1 MKKTIMTIG
10 STVKRGDIH
19 IEQGQINIAALEKL
33 NLKRDAYDII
43 YCQVDWNNVEKG
55 TAFRL
60 MRQLKLALNDGG
72 ILRIRKEQSQST
84 FIESCFNEFGFDAID
99 EAKNDPAYEKAG
111 GHLLL
116 KKKQSKAVTAEP
128 LVSILIPAYRG
139 TFLKEALESAFG
151 QTYKNIEIILCDD
164 DESGGV
170 RNAAEPYL
178 DNPLFHY
185 HKNPT
190 NVGSRRN
197 YALCVEKSSG
207 DYIKFLNDDD
217 ILDAECV
224 ERMTAVLNAHDNV
237 QLVTSYRKL
246 IDETG
251 NVLPDSF
258 NTPLKNFPAILDGA
272 SLTEYIINRGQNV
285 IGEPTTVMFRRKA
298 LQRIKPDMFSYAGET
313 ALRNGDLHLWLS
325 LLLQGDAAWLP
336 GVLSF
341 FRLHEGQEQKQ
352 ARFLEQAQMAWE
364 DLKNRTEAR
373 GYDASGG
380 TGEIKYV
387 MMVSEDDV
395 FSTSL
400 RGTVSKK
407 PLASIVIPV
416 FNKVEFTRAC
426 LKKLYENTDAGLFE
440 IIIVD
445 NASSDGTAAF
455 LEKAQKH
462 FPNLKVISNT
472 ENAGFSGANNQGA
485 RMAQGKYIL
494 MLNND
499 TEPQPGWLEAM
510 LEIAEHDSRVGAV
523 GSKLLFPDGTIQHA
537 GVAIYDD
544 SAWGGETF
552 VPRHVYYT
560 HAADYPDANKA
571 RCYQVLTGAA
581 LLIRKKLYDAMN
593 GLDERFWNGYE
604 DVDFCL
610 RLGEKGYL
618 CVYQPKSVIVHHESQ
633 SGSERFRKVNHNI
646 RLLAE
651 LWDDKIK
658 HDVRIT
664 QNNQIEVLPTR
675 RFFDYEG
682 PAGTTLNTDD
692 PRPLVSI
699 IMLTCNALEY
709 TKKCVA
715 SLYEHTFYP
724 FELILV
730 DNASSDGT
738 RGYLKKLSR
747 QKENITLVLNK
758 QNKGFAAGNNQ
769 GVKKARG
776 RYIMLLN
783 NDVIVSTGWLEEM
796 VSAYERDDQIG
807 MVGPLTN
814 SISGLQMLQNLPYK
828 DIPGFHKFAAEFR
841 AAHRGKVTP
850 RRRIAGFAVLM
861 SRELY
866 RQVKGLDESF
876 GVGNF
881 EDDDLCLKVREKG
894 YAIMV
899 AEGAFIHH
907 FGSQS
912 FKANGVNI
920 IHSLEE
926 KGQVFRKKWPHVD
939 YDELLEI
946 KNPLHEA
953 HPRQIAAAM
962 EQIELGRF
970 DEAEKLFADV
980 LQYNPLSGE
989 ALLGLGLVNR
999 SRGDNEP
1006 AKTFFQRC
1014 LDHYPDNPHVYNQLG
1029 MIAFVE
1035 KDIPAAENYFITAI
1049 SKDPAFVDAQRNYGQ
1064 VLIEKGDYQNGVL
1077 AFNRILKN
1085 HPNDLPS
1092 LVTLAGFCLEAGKA
1106 EQALEY
1112 IAQAE
1117 TVDRDDPDVIEMRRM
1132 ADAQVRSLPD
1142 NAAEPEPTNET
1153 LDRADELL
1161 EKGDVQEAA
1170 EIYQTYLKK
1179 ENNGHS
1185 VRAWFGLGLAFQMQ
1199 QKPSEALNC
1208 FEKLLALDGSFGDAY
1223 SHAGLAAF
1231 ATGATEQATDYFR
1244 TAAQIKQT
1252 AHAKRMLADA
1262 LIETGVYE
1270 EGVALLIQT
1279 LQEHPDDADTI
1290 DRVAEIYGE
1299 AGKAEEAEKLF
1310 SRAALLR
1317 EQFSADT
1324 VSMQD

>member
-33 NLKRDAYDII
+33 NLKRGAYDII
-43 YCQVDWNNVEKG
+43 YCQFDWKNIGQG

-60 MRQLKLALNDGG
+60 MRQLKLTLNYGG
-72 ILRIRKEQSQST
+72 ILRIRKEQSQSN

-99 EAKNDPAYEKAG
+99 EAQNDPEYEQAG
-111 GHLLL
+111 GHIVL
-116 KKKQSKAVTAEP
+116 KKERPKAATAEP

-139 TFLKEALESAFG
+139 TFLKKALESALN
-151 QTYKNIEIILCDD
+151 QTYKNIEIVLCDD
-164 DESGGV
+164 DESGSV
-170 RNAAEPYL
+170 QKAAERFL

-185 HKNPT
+185 HNNPA

-224 ERMTAVLNAHDNV
+224 ERMTAVLTTHDNV

-272 SLTEYIINRGQNV
+272 SLTEYIINKGQNV

-298 LQRIKPDMFSYAGET
+298 LQSIKPDMFSYAGET

-325 LLLQGDAAWLP
+325 LLQQGDAVWLP
-336 GVLSF
+336 DVLSY

-352 ARFLEQAQMAWE
+352 ARFLEQAQEAWE
-364 DLKNRTEAR
+364 DLKNRAEAR
-373 GYDASGG
+373 GYDTSGRA
-380 TGEIKYV
+380 GEIKYV
-387 MMVSEDDV
+387 MMVSEQDV
-395 FSTSL
+395 FSTPV
-400 RGTVSKK
+400 RGTVSQK
-407 PLASIVIPV
+407 PLVSIVIPV

-426 LKKLYENTDAGLFE
+426 LKKLYENTDATLFE

-445 NASSDGTAAF
+445 NASTDGTAAF

-462 FPNLKVISNT
+462 FTNLKVISNAK
-472 ENAGFSGANNQGA
+472 NAGFSGANNQGA
-485 RMAQGKYIL
+485 GLAQGKYIL

-499 TEPQPGWLEAM
+499 TEPQPGWLEAI
-510 LEIAEHDSRVGAV
+510 LEIAENDNRVGAV

-581 LLIRKKLYDAMN
+581 LLIRKELYDAMN

-618 CVYQPKSVIVHHESQ
+618 CVYQPQSVIVHHESQ

-646 RLLAE
+646 KLLAE
-651 LWDDKIK
+651 LWDHKIR

-682 PAGTTLNTDD
+682 PVKSTLNADD

-709 TKKCVA
+709 TKKCIDSV
-715 SLYEHTFYP
+715 YEHTSYP
-724 FELILV
+724 FELVLV

-747 QKENITLVLNK
+747 QKMNVTLILNK
-758 QNKGFAAGNNQ
+758 ENKGFAAGNNQ

-776 RYIMLLN
+776 QYIMLLN

-796 VSAYERDDQIG
+796 VAAFERDDKIG
-807 MVGPLTN
+807 MIGPLTN

-841 AAHRGKVTP
+841 AAHRAKVTP

-861 SRELY
+861 SRALY
-866 RQVKGLDESF
+866 QQVKGLDESF
-876 GVGNF
+876 GIGNF
-881 EDDDLCLKVREKG
+881 EDDDLCLKVRDNG

-946 KNPLHEA
+946 KNPLHET
-953 HPRQIAAAM
+953 HPRQIAAAT
-962 EQIELGRF
+962 EQMELGRF

-980 LQYNPLSGE
+980 LQFNPLSGE

-999 SRGDNEP
+999 SRGDNEQ
-1006 AKTFFQRC
+1006 AKIYFQRC

-1035 KDIPAAENYFITAI
+1035 QDLTAAENHFITAI
-1049 SKDPAFVDAQRNYGQ
+1049 SKDPAFVGAQRNYGQ

-1085 HPNDLPS
+1085 HPDDLPS
-1092 LVTLAGFCLEAGKA
+1092 LVTLAGFCLEAGKT
-1106 EQALEY
+1106 EQAFEY

-1117 TVDRDDPDVIEMRRM
+1117 TVDPDDPGVRELRRVADV
-1132 ADAQVRSLPD
+1132 APVQDQH
-1142 NAAEPEPTNET
+1142 NGAEAIQKNET
-1153 LDRADELL
+1153 LDHADLLL
-1161 EKGDVQEAA
+1161 EKGAVQEAA
-1170 EIYQTYLKK
+1170 EIYETYLREEK
-1179 ENNGHS
+1179 NGHS
-1185 VRAWFGLGLAFQMQ
+1185 VRAWFGLGLAFQVQ
-1199 QKPSEALNC
+1199 QKPAEALNC
-1208 FEKLLALDGSFGDAY
+1208 FEKLLELDGSFGDAY

-1231 ATGATEQATDYFR
+1231 ATGATEQATGYLR
-1244 TAAQIKQT
+1244 AAAQIKQT
-1252 AHAKRMLADA
+1252 AQAKRMLADA
-1262 LIETGVYE
+1262 LIESGEYE
-1270 EGVALLIQT
+1270 EGVSLLLQT

-1310 SRAALLR
+1310 SRAAQLR
-1317 EQFSADT
+1317 EQLSPNA
-1324 VSMQD
+1324 VSMQE